1 MKVTFFETKNY
12 LRLSEAASA
21 LQGRHEEVPGLG
33 LIYGRAGLGK
43 TKAAIRYA
51 VHRDAIYLRA
61 NAAWSPLWMLQDLA
75 HSLGRYPFGTTS
87 RAFRQCVD
95 ELQKQGRLVFIDE
108 ADYLARERRLL
119 DAVRDLHDLTGV
131 PFILVGMDE
140 VAKKMARHPQF
151 WSRVSQVVEFKALT
165 ADEVAMIAK
174 EWTGLV
180 LEDGSL
186 EALRRVTAGE
196 FRLVTVALGHLERMV
211 KASRAGGVSQKMV
224 EMVSR
229 VISRRAA

>member
-1 MKVTFFETKNY
+1 
-12 LRLSEAASA
+12 
-21 LQGRHEEVPGLG
+21 
-33 LIYGRAGLGK
+33 
-43 TKAAIRYA
+43 
-51 VHRDAIYLRA
+51 
-61 NAAWSPLWMLQDLA
+61 MLQDLA

-87 RAFRQCVD
+87 RAFRQCAD
-95 ELQKQGRLVFIDE
+95 ELQKQGRLVFVDE

-165 ADEVAMIAK
+165 ADEVAMIAR

-180 LEDGSL
+180 LEDGSV
-186 EALRRVTAGE
+186 EALRRVTSGE